1 MLLFFSDF
9 YYVYYSFDKNQI
21 FECKT
26 MKESF
31 VLFVVKDEVSPRLLD
46 SVGYYV
52 GSTVVCV
59 QNFFWYEIR

>member
-1 MLLFFSDF
+1 
-9 YYVYYSFDKNQI
+9 
-21 FECKT
+21 

-59 QNFFWYEIR
+59 QNFFLDAVRWVFILMIQS